1 MLFYYGFCV
10 TYNNIKA
17 DSTPFLFILNNFM
30 LVLYLTVTVMQLIS
44 LLASMQATFYR
55 RNRMKKVISVFVAL
69 VLILALYS
77 CSGKTD
83 TASETPSAAT
93 TSSTDSTEAEASS
106 ETSETSEEPTESEA
120 VDPSLNRDEV
130 GFFAPDVDPQSRD
143 TYNIIHM
150 YPYTLLLFELMT
162 ECFNVYAEELNC
174 TITPSTTESDMDM
187 FVQNI
192 ELYAGQGNVDGII
205 VIIDPPTAVRIKEVL
220 DESGIPY
227 IAWCNSVRDE
237 NGSEIVPSVGLDQY
251 SAAQTTVQW
260 LYDNYSTYWGD
271 IDTSKIALMNI
282 NASISADLNDRAVG
296 AEDKFNELIPDNAG
310 VFNVDMVADFTQE
323 GAYNQASATFSGNPD
338 IEYWFVTNVVEMY
351 SQGAARAVEAMQK
364 EDSVLITDV
373 GSDILC
379 SEWETGYDGPWV
391 SCLAISNYL
400 YAAPAIC
407 GLVSLI
413 DGTSTWDTLWSDLRA
428 PGDMY
433 TFYGAESAMITKD
446 TYKDYFNTYAEM
458 AGGPIPYPAS

>member
-1 MLFYYGFCV
+1 
-10 TYNNIKA
+10 
-17 DSTPFLFILNNFM
+17 
-30 LVLYLTVTVMQLIS
+30 
-44 LLASMQATFYR
+44 
-55 RNRMKKVISVFVAL
+55 MKKVISILVAL
-69 VLILALYS
+69 LMILALYS
-77 CSGKTD
+77 CSGENTS
-83 TASETPSAAT
+83 TPAESPSADDSST
-93 TSSTDSTEAEASS
+93 TSSAPVEDSTAPDTEDNAPS
-106 ETSETSEEPTESEA
+106 EM
-120 VDPSLNRDEV
+120 VDITKNADEI
-130 GFFAPDVDPQSRD
+130 GFFESGVDPQSRD

-162 ECFNVYAEELNC
+162 ECFNVYSDELNC
-174 TITPSTTESDMDM
+174 TVTPSTTESDMDM

-205 VIIDPPTAVRIKEVL
+205 VIIDPPTADRITEVL

-237 NGSEIVPSVGLDQY
+237 NGVEYVPSVGLDQY

-260 LYDNYSTYWGD
+260 LYDNYSNYWGD

-364 EDSVLITDV
+364 EDTVLITDV

-379 SEWETGYDGPWV
+379 SEWETNYDGPWV

-400 YAAPAIC
+400 YAAPTIC
-407 GLVSLI
+407 GLIALI
-413 DGTSTWDTLWSDLRA
+413 DGTATWDTLWTDMRA
-428 PGDMY
+428 EGDTY
-433 TFYGAESAMITKD
+433 TFYGAASQMITKD
-446 TYKDYFNTYAEM
+446 TYKDYFNTYADM
-458 AGGPIPYPAS
+458 AGAPLPYPG